1 MIKENMRKIKNTFIN
16 SLIPNKKFYK
26 ELLRKKLIYSFN
38 YFLVFIF
45 VLNLFFFIVLTLKL
59 NLPINYQNF
68 KQFLNRFD
76 EIPKSLIINID
87 NAHLSTT
94 HNRPLLIWINNN
106 GAKSLLAVL
115 DETASA
121 EKINLYDTPILLTSS
136 EIVFMRGS
144 KNYTTLEYP
153 NETIRITKDKIVNVK
168 NYVIKFLP
176 FLVSILIFYFV
187 AILPIILF
195 LSSLIF
201 LVLIILPIYLVFH
214 LKNKK
219 IKFKKVFQISLHSS
233 TIPIIIFT
241 ILPLLSNV
249 FLILISFPLFIILE
263 FLFICVSVYDAYL
276 YEK

>member
-45 VLNLFFFIVLTLKL
+45 VLNLFFFIILTLKL

-76 EIPKSLIINID
+76 EIPNSLIINID

-106 GAKSLLAVL
+106 GAKNLLAVL

-136 EIVFMRGS
+136 EIIFMKGS
-144 KNYTTLEYP
+144 KNYTTLGYP
-153 NETIRITKDKIVNVK
+153 NETIRITKDKIINAK
-168 NYVIKFLP
+168 NYVIMFLP

-201 LVLIILPIYLVFH
+201 LVMILLPIYLVFH

-219 IKFKKVFQISLHSS
+219 IKFEKVFQISLHSS

-249 FLILISFPLFIILE
+249 FLTLISFPLFIILE

>member
-219 IKFKKVFQISLHSS
+219 IKFEKVFQISLHSS